1 MGVAGTSEAVVVVV
15 SSHSSSST
23 DRLEAG
29 MKGSQKSQV
38 DADGAGGGGGGGRIA
53 DEGVV
58 EEVVQ
63 EMGLNGGGG
72 LGRGGGGEG
81 LGGGRW

>member
-1 MGVAGTSEAVVVVV
+1 M
-15 SSHSSSST
+15 
-23 DRLEAG
+23 
-29 MKGSQKSQV
+29 

-81 LGGGRW
+81 LGGGRWW